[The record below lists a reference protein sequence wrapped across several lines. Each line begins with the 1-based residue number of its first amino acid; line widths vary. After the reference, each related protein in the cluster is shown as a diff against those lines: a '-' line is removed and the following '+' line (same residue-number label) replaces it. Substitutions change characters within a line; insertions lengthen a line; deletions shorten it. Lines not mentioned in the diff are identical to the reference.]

1 MYFWEADIL
10 VKEWACIVLFRMQE
24 KIYFERV
31 IFLLRRAVTCV
42 QCQLIV
48 VSLANIMW
56 FSFHLLTSLLNRFT
70 V

>member
-48 VSLANIMW
+48 VSRAISCGLV
-56 FSFHLLTSLLNRFT
+56 STC
-70 V
+70 

>member
-31 IFLLRRAVTCV
+31 IFLLRNEPVTCV
-42 QCQLIV
+42 QCHLIV
-48 VSLANIMW
+48 VSLAI
-56 FSFHLLTSLLNRFT
+56 SCGLVSTC
-70 V
+70 